1 MLENCSFDLL
11 LLIID
16 YLLSQGEMKERF
28 MKKTEEYLKANLMNP
43 ANFDEQR
50 SLDLER
56 VKIAKDIRKHFVDR
70 ISRVLVMVEP
80 CIIEDWF
87 NALKDLFSKRDNV
100 TYEKLDRIAHC
111 PVLWEEKTEWIKL
124 WCKSDDEKTK
134 AGFPLKPG
142 NSQWLDPFL
151 CRRTFFFQ
159 V

>member
-70 ISRVLVMVEP
+70 IYRRLV
-80 CIIEDWF
+80 
-87 NALKDLFSKRDNV
+87 
-100 TYEKLDRIAHC
+100 
-111 PVLWEEKTEWIKL
+111 
-124 WCKSDDEKTK
+124 
-134 AGFPLKPG
+134 
-142 NSQWLDPFL
+142 
-151 CRRTFFFQ
+151 
-159 V
+159 